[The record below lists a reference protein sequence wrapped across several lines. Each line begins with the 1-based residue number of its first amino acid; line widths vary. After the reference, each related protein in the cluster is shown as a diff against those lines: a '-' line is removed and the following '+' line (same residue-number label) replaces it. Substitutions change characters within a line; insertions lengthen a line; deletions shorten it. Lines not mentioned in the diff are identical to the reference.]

1 MRGIRALAWGALLI
15 GAVARA
21 YETDP
26 YTNRHIDLAD
36 GLAVMDAKVN
46 DALDAIAAGW
56 DGGEDEWA
64 FVTAVYWTIGGLHWV
79 DKLER
84 WAMETS
90 ELAKIAVPRSES
102 IAADFSL
109 LAGRVA
115 NIFGLGPTIN
125 VAGAYFGTDKIG
137 HFFSQGRKF
146 YRRYLN
152 LGSEA
157 KAARWSAFTERAI
170 FGRLTTGVYSNA
182 DLVANYEGYLF
193 YRGLFHDGVVAGKPA
208 VFQWAAGRPVKQ
220 REFTWA
226 DHVNDF
232 WDELLN
238 PNDYNSGLLRVA
250 KARLLRLCD
259 DYRRRPGRYRSPQ
272 ANQLFERYRHVGVV
286 DTRALSPSRVLAAD
300 CPRPAVR

>member
-1 MRGIRALAWGALLI
+1 MRGIRVFAWGALLI

-46 DALDAIAAGW
+46 DALDAIAADW
-56 DGGEDEWA
+56 NGGEDEWA

-84 WAMETS
+84 WAMETP
-90 ELAKIAVPRSES
+90 ELAKIAVPRDES
-102 IAADFSL
+102 MAADFSL

-115 NIFGLGPTIN
+115 NIFGFGPTIN

-146 YRRYLN
+146 YRRYRS

-193 YRGLFHDGVVAGKPA
+193 YRGLFHDGVVAGKSA
-208 VFQWAAGRPVKQ
+208 VFRWTAGRPVKQ

-259 DYRRRPGRYRSPQ
+259 DYRRRPDRYRSPQ
-272 ANQLFERYRHVGVV
+272 ADQLFERYRHVGVV
-286 DTRALSPSRVLAAD
+286 DTRALSPSRVLAVD
-300 CPRPAVR
+300 CPRPAAR

>member
-1 MRGIRALAWGALLI
+1 MRRTSALACVAVLI
-15 GAVARA
+15 GAGSRA

-26 YTNRHIDLAD
+26 YTNRHVDLTD
-36 GLAVMDAKVN
+36 SLAVMDAKVN

-56 DGGEDEWA
+56 DRGEDEWA
-64 FVTAVYWTIGGLHWV
+64 FVTAVYWAIGGLHWV

-84 WAMETS
+84 WAMETP
-90 ELAKIAVPRSES
+90 EVDKIAVPRKES
-102 IAADFSL
+102 MAADFSL

-115 NIFGLGPTIN
+115 NIFGFGPTIN
-125 VAGAYFGTDKIG
+125 VGGAYFGTDKIG

-146 YRRYLN
+146 YRRYRS

-193 YRGLFHDGVVAGKPA
+193 YRGLFHNGVVAAKPA
-208 VFQWAAGRPVKQ
+208 VFRWAEGRPVKQ

-238 PNDYNSGLLRVA
+238 PNAYNRGLLRVA
-250 KARLLRLCD
+250 KARLLRLCE
-259 DYRRRPGRYRSPQ
+259 DYRRRPARYRAPH
-272 ANQLFERYRHVGVV
+272 ADGLFERYRHVGVV
-286 DTRALSPSRVLAAD
+286 DTRALAPSKVLAAD
-300 CPRPAVR
+300 CPPATPR